1 MRVYVAVI
9 VCVIILLGAIAL
21 WLARTYLFEWM
32 KGSAGEQAPAQGFTL
47 SDLRQLHKSGAMTD
61 EEFERAKAKIVQT
74 VQAAA
79 AQRPVKPEN
88 TGGVGAP
95 RGPARGGPPTEPPTP
110 KY

>member
-1 MRVYVAVI
+1 MAYVCA
-9 VCVIILLGAIAL
+9 ILSLVVLVVAL
-21 WLARTYLFEWM
+21 WLARTYLFGWM

-79 AQRPVKPEN
+79 AQPPVKPEN
-88 TGGVGAP
+88 TGGGGAP